1 MVFIGIDPGAVSG
14 ALGAIDHHGNY
25 LEAFNIEHQDK
36 HILAL
41 VFKSRILGLVDP
53 KEGAEICMEQVHSM
67 PNQGVS
73 STFSFGRA
81 VGVISAVCEL
91 TRYPVHLVT
100 PQKWKKHFH
109 LTADKNESLDMARY
123 LWPEAKLKLKKDINK
138 AEALLIAEYLR
149 HTINGQT
156 VQKPESIPET
166 DQNHTI
172 QG

>member
-1 MVFIGIDPGAVSG
+1 MIYIGIDTGVANG
-14 ALGAIDHHGNY
+14 ALGAIDHNGEYIDSFMIDHK
-25 LEAFNIEHQDK
+25 DK

-41 VFKSRILGLVDP
+41 IFKSRILSLVDP
-53 KEGAEICMEQVHSM
+53 KIGAEICMEQVHSM

-149 HTINGQT
+149 HTINGIQA
-156 VQKPESIPET
+156 KKA
-166 DQNHTI
+166 HT
-172 QG
+172 QA

>member
-1 MVFIGIDPGAVSG
+1 MIYIGIDPGSING
-14 ALGAIDHHGNY
+14 ALGAIDSQGAY
-25 LEAFNIEHQDK
+25 IEAFNIEHQDK

-41 VFKSRILGLVDP
+41 VFKSRILSIVDP
-53 KEGAEICMEQVHSM
+53 KEGAEICMERVHSM

-73 STFSFGRA
+73 STFQFGRA

-109 LTADKNESLDMARY
+109 LTADKDEALDMARY

-149 HTINGQT
+149 HTING
-156 VQKPESIPET
+156 IET
-166 DQNHTI
+166 KKAHL
-172 QG
+172 

>member
-1 MVFIGIDPGAVSG
+1 MTLWIGCDPGAVSG
-14 ALGAIDHHGNY
+14 AIGALDDYGNY
-25 LEAFNIEHQDK
+25 VESFDIEHKDK

-41 VFKSRILGLVDP
+41 VFKSRLLSIIDP

-73 STFSFGRA
+73 STFTFGRA

-109 LTADKNESLDMARY
+109 LTADKEESLDMARY
-123 LWPEAKLKLKKDINK
+123 LWPEAKLKRKKDINK

-149 HTINGQT
+149 HTLHGI
-156 VQKPESIPET
+156 ET
-166 DQNHTI
+166 KKTT
-172 QG
+172 

>member
-1 MVFIGIDPGAVSG
+1 MTIYVGIDPGCVSG
-14 ALGAIDHHGNY
+14 ALGALDHQGNY
-25 LEAFNIEHQDK
+25 LEAFNIEHKDK

-41 VFKSRILGLVDP
+41 VFKSRILSIVDP

-73 STFSFGRA
+73 STFAFGRA
-81 VGVISAVCEL
+81 VGVISAVCQL

-149 HTINGQT
+149 HELNGIEAKKTSSQT
-156 VQKPESIPET
+156 
-166 DQNHTI
+166 
-172 QG
+172 

>member
-1 MVFIGIDPGAVSG
+1 
-14 ALGAIDHHGNY
+14 
-25 LEAFNIEHQDK
+25 
-36 HILAL
+36 
-41 VFKSRILGLVDP
+41 
-53 KEGAEICMEQVHSM
+53 M
-67 PNQGVS
+67 PNQGLA
-73 STFSFGRA
+73 STWNFARA

-149 HTINGQT
+149 HTINGIEA
-156 VQKPESIPET
+156 QKTSSQAT
-166 DQNHTI
+166 
-172 QG
+172 G

>member
-1 MVFIGIDPGAVSG
+1 MTIYIGVDPGAVSG

-53 KEGAEICMEQVHSM
+53 KEGAEIAMENVHSM
-67 PNQGVS
+67 PKQGVVS
-73 STFSFGRA
+73 VWNFARA

-123 LWPEAKLKLKKDINK
+123 LWPEAKLKYKKDGNK

-149 HTINGQT
+149 HTINGIQAKKAQIQT
-156 VQKPESIPET
+156 
-166 DQNHTI
+166 
-172 QG
+172 

>member
-1 MVFIGIDPGAVSG
+1 MTLWIGCDPGAVSG
-14 ALGAIDHHGNY
+14 AIGAVDDYGNY
-25 LEAFNIEHQDK
+25 VESFDIEHKDK

-41 VFKSRILGLVDP
+41 VFKSRLLSIIDP

-73 STFSFGRA
+73 STFAFGRA

-109 LTADKNESLDMARY
+109 LTADKNESLDMAR
-123 LWPEAKLKLKKDINK
+123 WAARATGPR
-138 AEALLIAEYLR
+138 LR
-149 HTINGQT
+149 A
-156 VQKPESIPET
+156 
-166 DQNHTI
+166 
-172 QG
+172 

>member
-1 MVFIGIDPGAVSG
+1 MASGAIGAV
-14 ALGAIDHHGNY
+14 DDHGNF
-25 LEAFNIEHQDK
+25 ASCFDIEHQDK

-41 VFKSRILGLVDP
+41 VFKSRLLSIIDP
-53 KEGAEICMEQVHSM
+53 KEGAQICMERVHSM
-67 PNQGVS
+67 PNQGLA
-73 STFSFGRA
+73 STWNFARA

-149 HTINGQT
+149 HELNGYT
-156 VQKPESIPET
+156 PKKP
-166 DQNHTI
+166 Q
-172 QG
+172 

>member
-1 MVFIGIDPGAVSG
+1 MTYYLGVDPGSING
-14 ALGAIDHHGNY
+14 ALGALDHHGNFV
-25 LEAFNIEHQDK
+25 EAFNIEHQDK

-41 VFKSRILGLVDP
+41 VFKSRILSIVDP

-67 PNQGVS
+67 PGQGVVS
-73 STFSFGRA
+73 VWNFGRA

-109 LTADKNESLDMARY
+109 LTADKDEALDMARY

-149 HTINGQT
+149 HTING
-156 VQKPESIPET
+156 IET
-166 DQNHTI
+166 KKTA
-172 QG
+172 

>member
-1 MVFIGIDPGAVSG
+1 MTIWIGVDPGAVSG
-14 ALGAIDHHGNY
+14 ALGAVDHHGNY
-25 LEAFNIEHQDK
+25 LEAFDIEHQDK

-91 TRYPVHLVT
+91 TNYPFHLVT
-100 PQKWKKHFH
+100 PQRWKKHFG
-109 LTADKNESLDMARY
+109 LTADKNEALDKARE
-123 LWPEAKLKLKKDINK
+123 LFPKAKLKLKKDINR
-138 AEALLIAEYLR
+138 AEALLIAEYWR
-149 HTINGQT
+149 QAN
-156 VQKPESIPET
+156 V
-166 DQNHTI
+166 
-172 QG
+172 

>member
-1 MVFIGIDPGAVSG
+1 MIYIGIDPGSING
-14 ALGAIDHHGNY
+14 ALGAVDSQGAFI
-25 LEAFNIEHQDK
+25 EAFNIEHQDK

-67 PNQGVS
+67 PGQGLS
-73 STFSFGRA
+73 STWNFARA

-123 LWPEAKLKLKKDINK
+123 LWPEAKLKYKKDGNK

-149 HTINGQT
+149 HTING
-156 VQKPESIPET
+156 IET
-166 DQNHTI
+166 KKAA
-172 QG
+172 

>member
-1 MVFIGIDPGAVSG
+1 MIYIGIDPGSING
-14 ALGAIDHHGNY
+14 ALGAIDSQGGFID
-25 LEAFNIEHQDK
+25 AFNIEHKDK

-41 VFKSRILGLVDP
+41 VFKSRILSIVDP

-109 LTADKNESLDMARY
+109 LTADKSESLDMARY

-149 HTINGQT
+149 HTING
-156 VQKPESIPET
+156 IET
-166 DQNHTI
+166 KKAHL
-172 QG
+172 

>member
-1 MVFIGIDPGAVSG
+1 MYIGVDPGSVSG
-14 ALGAIDHHGNY
+14 ALGALDDQGNY
-25 LEAFNIEHQDK
+25 LEAFDIEHRDK

-41 VFKSRILGLVDP
+41 VFKSRILSIVDP

-73 STFSFGRA
+73 STFAFGRA

-100 PQKWKKHFH
+100 PQRWKKHFH
-109 LTADKNESLDMARY
+109 LSADKNESLDMARY
-123 LWPEAKLKLKKDINK
+123 LWPEAKLKLKKHGNK

-149 HTINGQT
+149 HELHGIEIKKTA
-156 VQKPESIPET
+156 
-166 DQNHTI
+166 
-172 QG
+172 